1 MNALRFDSV
10 YSENFD
16 FITLFI
22 RTKIKNPEVVEEL
35 VQDTFVRVAKHLPT
49 FDEKVASL
57 RTWLCTIA
65 KNIMTDHFRKEKV
78 DHVADHTHI
87 SDYTNDNG
95 AESFQVMGYG
105 SPDHILI
112 DRELGEK
119 IDTCMDNLKPH
130 YKAVAEMYFKEGR
143 KYEEICEILNVPMGT
158 VKTLIRRSK
167 AQLQEAL
174 QNEYRTL

>member
-1 MNALRFDSV
+1 MNALHFDSV
-10 YSENFD
+10 YSENFE
-16 FITLFI
+16 FITQFV
-22 RTKIKNPEVVEEL
+22 RIKVRNPEVVEEL

-49 FDEKVASL
+49 FDEKVATL

-87 SDYTNDNG
+87 SDYTDDNG
-95 AESFQVMGYG
+95 AESFQITG
-105 SPDHILI
+105 SESAESILI
-112 DRELGEK
+112 NGELGEK

-130 YKAVAEMYFKEGR
+130 YKAVAEMYFKEGK
-143 KYEEICEILNVPMGT
+143 KYEEIVKILNVPMGT

-167 AQLQEAL
+167 AQLQEMLQDDYRAL
-174 QNEYRTL
+174 